1 MIGAYYRL
9 TLADE
14 DKDILKKE
22 SNSIANQKELIRG
35 FLKRQADLCDIP
47 IREFIDD
54 GYSGTSTHRPA
65 FEEMM
70 ECVKKGQ
77 VKTIIVKDF
86 SRFARD
92 YIEAGDYIER
102 IFPFMGIRFIAVND
116 HYDSNTVARGS
127 IKDMEMVIKNIV
139 NAAYSR
145 DLSAKI
151 AATNKTKRNKNL
163 YLGGYRPFGFLP
175 DPEDCHKLILDPVA
189 SVYVRRVFDFALEG
203 KSTRQIAT
211 ALNKEEIPTSGTY
224 FAATDQVKA
233 GATCWNLKGAK
244 WTVEK
249 VCYIL
254 RNQKYKGTFV
264 AQKVVQT
271 APCSHTQVK
280 NDPDKVIYEENAHV
294 GIVTPEEFELAQ
306 NAIRTVKRS
315 GERNKR
321 NYLLRGKVLCG
332 YCRRMMSHYER
343 LRDGEVYFCRYSKSS
358 EDSECTGKPI
368 SSEILQSALRSAF
381 TQYYLLLS
389 TATEQIQQRN
399 LWLANRKTELETE
412 QAGLQE
418 QKSQIVMDRAALY
431 ESYAEEEITKE
442 AFLTQKPELEKQEQ
456 AIMQQLAEVRKKLT
470 ELSHRGEREYT
481 ELLEKSTVVEQTRLE
496 NLSIP
501 MIEEFL
507 ERMEVYNGERVEFV
521 WKFRDEMQELLL
533 PMEGLNDEK

>member
-1 MIGAYYRL
+1 
-9 TLADE
+9 
-14 DKDILKKE
+14 
-22 SNSIANQKELIRG
+22 
-35 FLKRQADLCDIP
+35 
-47 IREFIDD
+47 
-54 GYSGTSTHRPA
+54 
-65 FEEMM
+65 
-70 ECVKKGQ
+70 
-77 VKTIIVKDF
+77 
-86 SRFARD
+86 
-92 YIEAGDYIER
+92 
-102 IFPFMGIRFIAVND
+102 
-116 HYDSNTVARGS
+116 
-127 IKDMEMVIKNIV
+127 
-139 NAAYSR
+139 
-145 DLSAKI
+145 
-151 AATNKTKRNKNL
+151 
-163 YLGGYRPFGFLP
+163 
-175 DPEDCHKLILDPVA
+175 
-189 SVYVRRVFDFALEG
+189 
-203 KSTRQIAT
+203 
-211 ALNKEEIPTSGTY
+211 
-224 FAATDQVKA
+224 
-233 GATCWNLKGAK
+233 
-244 WTVEK
+244 
-249 VCYIL
+249 
-254 RNQKYKGTFV
+254 
-264 AQKVVQT
+264 
-271 APCSHTQVK
+271 
-280 NDPDKVIYEENAHV
+280 
-294 GIVTPEEFELAQ
+294 
-306 NAIRTVKRS
+306 
-315 GERNKR
+315 
-321 NYLLRGKVLCG
+321 
-332 YCRRMMSHYER
+332 MMSHYER